1 VRPPARAAP
10 PIRAVKRIADST
22 VRRLSVYLRYLEE
35 LAARDIG
42 TTSSEELA
50 QYGGTTSAQVRKDL
64 SFFGSF
70 GTRGLGYS
78 VPELSGQIREIL
90 GLGREWKV
98 VIIGAGKIGS
108 ALSAYRGFAQ
118 RGFVVVGV
126 YDNDPSKVGLP
137 WDGQHIRDIAR
148 LEEDAARERPDIAV
162 LAIPADDVQ
171 GEVDRIVR
179 AGITAILNFAPA
191 QVLAPPG
198 VTIKTVNMAMELEG
212 LSYALRHRDE

>member
-1 VRPPARAAP
+1 M
-10 PIRAVKRIADST
+10 KRIADST

-35 LAARDIG
+35 LTARDIA

-78 VPELSGQIREIL
+78 VPELTDKIREIL

-118 RGFVVVGV
+118 RGFRVVGV
-126 YDNDPSKVGLP
+126 YDNDPSKVGHP
-137 WDGQHIRDIAR
+137 WDGQRIRDIAD
-148 LEEDAARERPDIAV
+148 LEQDAARERPDIAV

-171 GEVDRIVR
+171 AEVDRIVR

-191 QVLAPPG
+191 QVQAPPG
-198 VTIKTVNMAMELEG
+198 VTIKNVNMAMELEG
-212 LSYALRHRDE
+212 LSYALSQRD

>member
-1 VRPPARAAP
+1 M
-10 PIRAVKRIADST
+10 KRIADST

-35 LAARDIG
+35 LTARDIA
-42 TTSSEELA
+42 TTSSDELA

-78 VPELSGQIREIL
+78 VAELSDKIREIL

-126 YDNDPSKVGLP
+126 YDNDPTKVGLP
-137 WDGQHIRDIAR
+137 WDGQRIRDIAD
-148 LEEDAARERPDIAV
+148 LEDDAAREKPDIAV

-171 GEVDRIVR
+171 AEVDRIVR

-191 QVLAPPG
+191 QVQAPPG

>member
-1 VRPPARAAP
+1 M
-10 PIRAVKRIADST
+10 KHIAEST

-35 LAARDIG
+35 LAARG
-42 TTSSEELA
+42 LATTSSEELA

-78 VPELSGQIREIL
+78 VPELTAKLRDIL

-108 ALSAYRGFAQ
+108 ALSAYGGFAQ
-118 RGFVVVGV
+118 RGFRVVGV
-126 YDNDPSKVGLP
+126 YDNDPRKVGEL
-137 WDGQHIRDIAR
+137 WDGQQVRDIAD
-148 LEEDAARERPDIAV
+148 LERDAARDRPDIAV

-171 GEVDRIVR
+171 AEVDRIVR
-179 AGITAILNFAPA
+179 AGIVAILNFAPA
-191 QVLAPPG
+191 QVHVPAG
-198 VTIKTVNMAMELEG
+198 VTLKTVNMAMELEG
-212 LSYALRHRDE
+212 LSYALSNREE

>member
-1 VRPPARAAP
+1 
-10 PIRAVKRIADST
+10 VKRIADST

-162 LAIPADDVQ
+162 LAIPPTTCRARSTASCARGSPRSSTSRPRRCWRRQ
-171 GEVDRIVR
+171 G
-179 AGITAILNFAPA
+179 
-191 QVLAPPG
+191 
-198 VTIKTVNMAMELEG
+198 
-212 LSYALRHRDE
+212 